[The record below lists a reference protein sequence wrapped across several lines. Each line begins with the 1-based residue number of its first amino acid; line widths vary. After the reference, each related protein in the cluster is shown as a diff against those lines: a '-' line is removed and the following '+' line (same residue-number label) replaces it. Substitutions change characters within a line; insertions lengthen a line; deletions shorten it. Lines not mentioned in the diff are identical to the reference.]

1 MNKRGV
7 SHMIIRFG
15 YVSHAMALWDCSPAK
30 TMTFTSFKKLS
41 KQEREDKL
49 YHVIKQNLEHTIRI
63 LHYNIAHE
71 IPLYRLSS
79 SIVPLATHLEVEF
92 DYIGVFTPLW
102 RKIGALIKEHNLRI
116 SFHPNQFTL
125 FTSDK
130 PHITTNAI
138 TDMTYHYKIL
148 DAIGIADSS
157 YINIHVG
164 GAYGNKEKAI
174 ERFHENI
181 KKLPTHI
188 KKQMTL
194 ENDDKTYTTAE
205 TLSICQKE
213 NIPFVFDYHHHMA
226 NLCEEPLEELL
237 PAIFET
243 WSHTNISPKVHIS
256 SPRSEKEFRAHAE
269 YIDLEFIKPF
279 LHIAKKHNHN
289 FDIMIES
296 KQKDLALFQLIDELS
311 AIRGIKRISGAML
324 QW

>member
-1 MNKRGV
+1 
-7 SHMIIRFG
+7 
-15 YVSHAMALWDCSPAK
+15 
-30 TMTFTSFKKLS
+30 MTFTSWKKLK
-41 KQEREDKL
+41 KQERADKL
-49 YHVIKQNLEHTIRI
+49 YNVTLQNLEHTIRI

-79 SIVPLATHLEVEF
+79 SIVPLATHPEVKF
-92 DYIGVFTPLW
+92 DYIQIFAPLW
-102 RKIGALIKEHNLRI
+102 RKIGALIQEHNLRI

-138 TDMTYHYKIL
+138 TDMTYHYNVL
-148 DAIGIADSS
+148 NAMGIADSS

-181 KKLPTHI
+181 QKLPYHI
-188 KKQMTL
+188 KRQMTL
-194 ENDDKTYTTAE
+194 ENDDKTYTTSE
-205 TLSICQKE
+205 TLAICQKE
-213 NIPFVFDYHHHMA
+213 QIPFVFDYHHHIA
-226 NLCEEPLEELL
+226 NLCNEPLEELL
-237 PAIFET
+237 PMTFKT
-243 WSHTNISPKVHIS
+243 WSHTNVLPKVHIS
-256 SPRSEKEFRAHAE
+256 SPRSEKEFRAHAD

-279 LHIAKKHNHN
+279 LHITKKINHN

-296 KQKDLALFQLIDELS
+296 KQKDLAMLQLICELS
-311 AIRGIKRISGAML
+311 SIRGIKRINSATL